1 MIPFGLFIILAA
13 VLPCLFFIWLLG
25 HFDRFRK
32 EPKLLILKLFAL
44 GLVTPIAASLLEA
57 ITLPL
62 CGLLPSGLIIPAEA
76 FLGIAF
82 VEEGVKLAAMLLIL
96 RRRREFDEVLD
107 GAVYAIAVSM
117 GFALVENIMYV
128 FGSEAPMTV
137 AMIRGFTAVPLH
149 ALAAGFMGLA
159 IAREKIESKGSIAGA
174 FLVAVI
180 IHGAYDWFL
189 MDQRLPNVLILP
201 LLIAGWWLL
210 IRAIKKA
217 RKDDILAGR
226 HFLPGSC

>member
-1 MIPFGLFIILAA
+1 MIPFGLYIILAA

-44 GLVTPIAASLLEA
+44 GLVTPIVASLLEA

-62 CGLLPSGLIIPAEA
+62 CGLLPSGIVIPAEA

-128 FGSEAPMTV
+128 FGSEAPMAV

-174 FLVAVI
+174 FIVAVI

-189 MDQRLPNVLILP
+189 MDERLPNILIMP

>member
-1 MIPFGLFIILAA
+1 MIPYGLYIILAA
-13 VLPCLFFIWLLG
+13 VLPCLFFIWLMG

-32 EPKLLILKLFAL
+32 EPKLLILKLFAV
-44 GLVTPIAASLLEA
+44 GLVTPLIASLLEG
-57 ITLPL
+57 ITIPL
-62 CGLLPSGLIIPAEA
+62 CGVLPPGLVIPAQA
-76 FLGIAF
+76 FLGIAV
-82 VEEGVKLAAMLLIL
+82 VEEGVKLAAMILIL
-96 RRRREFDEVLD
+96 RRRKEFDEILD

-128 FGSEAPMTV
+128 FGSEAPMAV
-137 AMIRGFTAVPLH
+137 ALIRGFTAVPLH

-174 FLVAVI
+174 FVIAVI

-189 MDQRLPNVLILP
+189 MDQRLPNILIYP

-210 IRAIKKA
+210 IRAIRKA

-226 HFLPGSC
+226 HFLPGAS